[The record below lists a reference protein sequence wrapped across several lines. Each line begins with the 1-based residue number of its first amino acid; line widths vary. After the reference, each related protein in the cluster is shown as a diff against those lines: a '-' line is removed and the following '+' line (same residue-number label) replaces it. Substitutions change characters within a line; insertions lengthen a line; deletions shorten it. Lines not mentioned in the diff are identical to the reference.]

1 MLIDLYQI
9 VSQNITYIDVALSSI
24 KLSHTYKIQKNTHTH
39 NTKTPTKNKYTKPN
53 IKITQIHIK

>member
-9 VSQNITYIDVALSSI
+9 ASRYITYIDVALSSI
-24 KLSHTYKIQKNTHTH
+24 KLSHTYKIKKTHKTHTI
-39 NTKTPTKNKYTKPN
+39 KKKKYTKQV